1 MTSARVI
8 GGRYEVEGLLGRGGT
23 ASVWRA
29 RDLRLGRTVAIKEL
43 TGAWLEEPTALAR
56 FEREARTVARVTH
69 PNIVSVHDVDIHG
82 ETPYLVMELIE
93 GATVTQMLGNGVLTV
108 AQAVAIAAQVCDGL
122 SAAHAAGVIHRDV
135 KPANLMLTPAGAVKI
150 CDFGIAQGLSR
161 TGETGLTGP
170 QFVMGTTR
178 YMAPEQVRG
187 QHVDARADLYG
198 LGCTI
203 YAMLTGVPPFSGAR
217 SEVLQQHLDE
227 EPVALREHRV
237 DVPPSLDA
245 LVAQLLAKAA
255 DERPH
260 DAAEVKA
267 RLADLMNHAATEA
280 TPISP
285 ALPPSLGGPVLLPSG
300 RIRGRA
306 PGVAPPPTSG
316 PTHSARAR
324 VRRIWQIGVAGLV
337 GLTAV
342 GTWVVMATLGTAGG
356 AGVPNPASTAVVDAT
371 AGSQPDMPQ
380 SPAGDATS
388 EAVQTAESAQSNVDV
403 TPSASPPILDPVALL
418 RRAIQEQVNA
428 GNLNPDKATDLY
440 KQVDLIAKAVSGA
453 NADEVAKNIK
463 AMRDKLTTLRTG
475 GQLSAGGYDTLIQD
489 LDAIDAA
496 AS

>member
-1 MTSARVI
+1 MTAARVI
-8 GGRYEVEGLLGRGGT
+8 GDRYQVEGLLGRGGT

-69 PNIVSVHDVDIHG
+69 PNIVAVHDVDIHG

-93 GATVTQMLGNGVLTV
+93 GTTVTQMLNNGVLTV
-108 AQAVAIAAQVCDGL
+108 TQAVAIAAQACDGL

-135 KPANLMLTPAGAVKI
+135 KPANLMLTPAGVVKI
-150 CDFGIAQGLSR
+150 CDFGIARGMSR
-161 TGETGLTGP
+161 TGETSLTGP

-203 YAMLTGVPPFSGAR
+203 YAMLTGVPPFSGPRA
-217 SEVLQQHLDE
+217 EVLQQHLDE
-227 EPVALREHRV
+227 DPGALREHRV
-237 DVPPSLDA
+237 DVPPSLEA

-280 TPISP
+280 TPVSP
-285 ALPPSLGGPVLLPSG
+285 ALPPSSGGPVPFLAG

-306 PGVAPPPTSG
+306 GVAPAPTSG
-316 PTHSARAR
+316 PTLPARGG
-324 VRRIWQIGVAGLV
+324 VRRIWQIWVAGIV
-337 GLTAV
+337 GLAAV
-342 GTWVVMATLGTAGG
+342 GTWIFVAALGTTNG
-356 AGVPNPASTAVVDAT
+356 AGVPSPASTAVVDA
-371 AGSQPDMPQ
+371 AVGSGSGVPQ
-380 SPAGDATS
+380 SPAEGATP
-388 EAVQTAESAQSNVDV
+388 EVVQAAESVQSNVDV
-403 TPSASPPILDPVALL
+403 APPASPAVSDPVAVL
-418 RRAIQEQVNA
+418 RRAIQEQVNT

-453 NADEVAKNIK
+453 NAEELAKNIK
-463 AMRDKLTTLRTG
+463 AMRDKLTSLRTG
-475 GQLSAGGYDTLIQD
+475 GQLSASGYDTLIHD
-489 LDAIDAA
+489 LDAIGAA
-496 AS
+496 A